1 MSHPTE
7 PAPRTALLLAFDFL
21 PARSPGAA
29 IRSSKLAQHLP
40 EFGWNPLVLSRDEGL
55 PGPEPI
61 AGVIRLRNP
70 VSPRLSYQLAAA
82 TWASKACNHARK
94 LAQSTPFSIIY
105 VTCPPF
111 PLAPA
116 ALALGREL
124 GLPVVVDFRDAWA
137 LDPYAGGGLLKEAA
151 QKALCRWVYPPFE
164 ANLFRHAHAL
174 LMNTPSMEREYRRIY
189 PAAADRMQ
197 HVPNG
202 FDETAFVDC
211 PGPPPRKRPV
221 FLYCGGFAPTP
232 GRSPDVLLQGMR
244 LALDRGV
251 TFSLE
256 ILGDDSPLVRDAVRR
271 YRLEASVRP
280 LPSVR
285 YRTAIREM
293 CAADALVLYQAP
305 GRTAVSAIAGKTF
318 EYLRAGRPILS
329 IAPEGDNTDL
339 VRRYSPASA
348 FVTDNDPA
356 RVAEA
361 FATLLGRLDQ
371 GAVHPEFASL
381 YNRRNIARQIAAV
394 FDRLC
399 P

>member
-1 MSHPTE
+1 MSQPPET
-7 PAPRTALLLAFDFL
+7 APRTALLLAFDFL
-21 PARSPGAA
+21 PARGPGAA

-55 PGPEPI
+55 PDPEPI
-61 AGVIRLRNP
+61 ADVIRLPSP
-70 VSPRLSYQLAAA
+70 VSPRLSYLLAALF
-82 TWASKACNHARK
+82 WASKACKHARK

-116 ALALGREL
+116 ALALGRDL
-124 GLPVVVDFRDAWA
+124 ALPVVVDFRDAWA
-137 LDPYAGGGLLKEAA
+137 LDPYAGGGLLKEIA
-151 QKALCRWVYPPFE
+151 QKALCRWIYPPFE
-164 ANLFRHAHAL
+164 AQLFQQAHAL

-189 PAAADRMQ
+189 PAAADRML
-197 HVPNG
+197 HIPNG
-202 FDETAFVDC
+202 FDETAFLDC
-211 PGPPPRKRPV
+211 PAPPPRKRPL

-244 LALDRGV
+244 LALDRGLN
-251 TFSLE
+251 FSLE
-256 ILGDDSPLVRDAVRR
+256 ILGDDSPLVRNAIRR

-305 GRTAVSAIAGKTF
+305 GRTPISAIAGKTF

-381 YNRRNIARQIAAV
+381 YNRRHIAHQIAAV